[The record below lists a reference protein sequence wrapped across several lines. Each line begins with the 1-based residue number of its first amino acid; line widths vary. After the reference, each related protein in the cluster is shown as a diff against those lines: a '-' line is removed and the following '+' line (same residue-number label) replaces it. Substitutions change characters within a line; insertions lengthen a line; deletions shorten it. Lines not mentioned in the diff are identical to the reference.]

1 MVLRNTA
8 LFEHPD
14 WPNTPTVAQQ
24 MVWVW
29 DGVCLMANGRQGI
42 VFRKPVWLCH
52 YFANSFAAVS
62 GVEFTQSFTES
73 ACICMYIEMFLRTIL
88 HTKINAKSSEII
100 PNCKQEAFCLAG
112 AVNWMNML
120 KKAVKRVSLC
130 RRLQGR
136 QNSRSSRDSVLLPL
150 LPLSLQCS
158 SQVSVL
164 SSCPLV
170 PGACP
175 GEKKKNPRPASRSKD
190 IAL

>member
-1 MVLRNTA
+1 
-8 LFEHPD
+8 
-14 WPNTPTVAQQ
+14 
-24 MVWVW
+24 
-29 DGVCLMANGRQGI
+29 
-42 VFRKPVWLCH
+42 
-52 YFANSFAAVS
+52 
-62 GVEFTQSFTES
+62 
-73 ACICMYIEMFLRTIL
+73 
-88 HTKINAKSSEII
+88 
-100 PNCKQEAFCLAG
+100 
-112 AVNWMNML
+112 MNML

-175 GEKKKNPRPASRSKD
+175 GKKKKTQGRQVGQRILLFKED
-190 IAL
+190 LTRGFVY